1 MPPNPILPPNP
12 IRLAYWSGSSW
23 APVYGSGGA
32 LPNVSSVTGSFSV
45 LFDSTSVPAVTGLG
59 GTVFAIVPSYY
70 VRSFGAPVENGG
82 VVNIAKAGRAV
93 PLKWQVFDAT
103 TAPVANLDRDAVRI
117 TSVQV
122 PCTGSGS
129 PGDPIEEYAPGGSGL
144 QSLGGGVYQL
154 NWDTQKAYAG
164 TCRQLRLDLGE
175 RNPDGTPFYR
185 TAEFRFNK

>member
-1 MPPNPILPPNP
+1 
-12 IRLAYWSGSSW
+12 
-23 APVYGSGGA
+23 
-32 LPNVSSVTGSFSV
+32 
-45 LFDSTSVPAVTGLG
+45 
-59 GTVFAIVPSYY
+59 VPSYY

-103 TAPVANLDRDAVRI
+103 TAPVTDLDRDAVRF

-129 PGDPIEEYAPGGSGL
+129 AGDPIEEYASGGSVL

-154 NWDTQKAYAG
+154 NWDTPKAYAG